1 MHKSALKRVFL
12 LALALLC
19 LWLTAM
25 CAVAA
30 SSKVKSLKLPSVGV
44 VVKGNKLILKA
55 KVSPAG
61 TKITWKSSNKRIATV
76 NTSGKVTGV
85 GIGEATITATAGNKK
100 AQCMVRVVKKKGMYK
115 DKGKTYYCN
124 PKTGLLAKGLTTI
137 GSAKYYF
144 HTTKG
149 YMLTG
154 LQKIKGKT
162 YYFAPSS
169 GKMQKGLQ
177 TIKKKLYFFDK
188 STGVQKTGMIRVNT
202 GKTYNFLKKGG
213 VTHGWLTSGSNSY
226 YFHKTEGYMLTGLQ
240 KINDNTY
247 YFHKSK
253 GYMLKGSQTINKKK
267 YYFDPAT
274 GVQKTGLIKDEKGN
288 YFNFL
293 KEGGVSKGLTVIGS
307 DTYYFHESTGQM
319 RTGKQT
325 VNNLLYYFD
334 KNTGKQCT
342 GFISVDV
349 NSGTVVYHF
358 LKEGGVSKGFAVI
371 DSNTYYFNPD
381 TGVMYAGTLRE
392 IPKDSK
398 KFYYFAAE
406 TGIMQTGFQTVNDNR
421 YYFDPQTGVAAT
433 GITKVDGDTYYFNEN
448 NARMKFGRQTVNN
461 LRYFFDEKTGKQCT
475 GLVSIS
481 QDSKTNVYYYLPEGG
496 ISTGF
501 VTVGS
506 DTYYFNPDSG
516 IMTAGKVREIPEGS
530 RKFYYFAADTG
541 IMQTGFQ
548 TVNDNRYY
556 FDPETGK
563 AATGITKVGGD
574 TYYFNPDS
582 GIMTAGKV
590 REIPEGSKKYYY
602 FAADTGI
609 MQTGFQTV
617 NDYRYYF
624 DPQTGVAATG
634 ITKIDGD
641 TYYFNENSA
650 RMKFG
655 RQTVNNLRY
664 FFDEKTGKQCTGL
677 IFIDVKTDK
686 RCTSF
691 VSIEETHGY
700 YYLPEGGVSTDF
712 VTIGSDTYYFNPDS
726 GIMTA
731 GKVRE
736 IPEGSKKYYYF
747 AADTGI
753 MQNGFQT
760 VGEKRYYFDPKTSV
774 AALGLTD
781 IDGKLYFFDE
791 NAGMM
796 RTGLRVVNDKRY
808 YFDPT
813 SGQAINGVREV
824 KFSNGSTYYLYFDM
838 NEASGCRIGPQKYEG
853 EYYCFHETGY
863 FARSGFR
870 TIDKSVYYFNPDN
883 GYKANRNMTWNYM
896 GVTLEANNEGV
907 VSAKSDD
914 GSMRSK
920 VLRWAFNHVGH
931 SYGEG
936 NDQYTCSSFVSGA
949 YEYAGKNYLTLKI
962 SKAENQAKLLLQNA
976 PDCIKYPD
984 TVPSDP
990 KPGDLMFWEDPS
1002 CTDPNCDRRFS
1013 YNGKEYHIH
1022 HVSLYAGN
1030 NLVAEA
1036 ANVELGT
1043 QITYMS
1049 DESDIKLA
1057 FVANVIDSK
1066 LPDNPEVDY
1075 SKFTTPSSVASNA
1088 MGSMEGQE
1096 DAALDSADE
1105 GSIDELSI
1113 GEDELLP
1120 GLLDLSSELDIL
1132 LDDDEIEELIVPDGD
1147 LALDVAQNQDGSME
1161 FELELP

>member
-19 LWLTAM
+19 LWSTAM

-100 AQCMVRVVKKKGMYK
+100 AQCTVRVVKKKGMYK

-213 VTHGWLTSGSNSY
+213 VTHGWLISGSNVY

-240 KINDNTY
+240 KIDNDTY

-267 YYFDPAT
+267 YYFDPGT

-288 YFNFL
+288 YYNFL
-293 KEGGVSKGLTVIGS
+293 KNGGVSKGLTVIGS

-406 TGIMQTGFQTVNDNR
+406 TGIMQTGFQTVNDYR
-421 YYFDPQTGVAAT
+421 YYFDPQTGIAAT

-448 NARMKFGRQTVNN
+448 SARMKFGRQTVNN
-461 LRYFFDEKTGKQCT
+461 LRYFFDEKTGKQRT
-475 GLVSIS
+475 GLVSIT
-481 QDSKTNVYYYLPEGG
+481 QDSKTYVYYYLPEGG

-516 IMTAGKVREIPEGS
+516 IMTAGNVREIPEGS

-548 TVNDNRYY
+548 TVN
-556 FDPETGK
+556 G
-563 AATGITKVGGD
+563 
-574 TYYFNPDS
+574 
-582 GIMTAGKV
+582 
-590 REIPEGSKKYYY
+590 
-602 FAADTGI
+602 
-609 MQTGFQTV
+609 
-617 NDYRYYF
+617 YRYYF
-624 DPQTGVAATG
+624 NPQTGVAATG
-634 ITKIDGD
+634 ITKVGRD

-655 RQTVNNLRY
+655 KQKVKNLRY

-700 YYLPEGGVSTDF
+700 YYRPEGGVSTGF
-712 VTIGSDTYYFNPDS
+712 VTIGSNTYYFNPDS

-760 VGEKRYYFDPKTSV
+760 VGEKRYYFDPKTSI

-813 SGQAINGVREV
+813 SGQAINGVRKVEY
-824 KFSNGSTYYLYFDM
+824 SNGSTYYLYFDM

-853 EYYCFHETGY
+853 EYYCFHETGF
-863 FARSGFR
+863 FAREGFR

-883 GYKANRNMTWNYM
+883 GYKANRNKTWNYM
-896 GVTLEANNEGV
+896 GMTLVANNEGV

-914 GSMRSK
+914 GSTRSK

-949 YEYAGKNYLTLKI
+949 YEYAGKNYLTLKV
-962 SKAENQAKLLLQNA
+962 SKAENQAKLLLQYV
-976 PDCIKYPD
+976 PDCIKYTD
-984 TVPSDP
+984 TVPSDL

-1013 YNGKEYHIH
+1013 YNGKDYHIH
-1022 HVSLYAGN
+1022 HVSIYAGD
-1030 NLVAEA
+1030 NLVAET

>member
-19 LWLTAM
+19 LWSTAM

-100 AQCMVRVVKKKGMYK
+100 AQCTVRVVKKKGMYK

-144 HTTKG
+144 HPTKS

-213 VTHGWLTSGSNSY
+213 VTHGWLISGSNVY

-240 KINDNTY
+240 KIDNDTY

-267 YYFDPAT
+267 YYFDPGT

-288 YFNFL
+288 YYNFL
-293 KEGGVSKGLTVIGS
+293 KNGGVSKGLTVIGS
-307 DTYYFHESTGQM
+307 DTYYFHESTGKM

-398 KFYYFAAE
+398 KFYYFAAD
-406 TGIMQTGFQTVNDNR
+406 TGIMQTGFQTVNENR

-433 GITKVDGDTYYFNEN
+433 GITKVDGDTYYFSEN

-461 LRYFFDEKTGKQCT
+461 LRYFFDEETGKQCT

-481 QDSKTNVYYYLPEGG
+481 QDSKTYVYYYLPEGG

-501 VTVGS
+501 VTIGS

-530 RKFYYFAADTG
+530 KEF
-541 IMQTGFQ
+541 
-548 TVNDNRYY
+548 
-556 FDPETGK
+556 
-563 AATGITKVGGD
+563 
-574 TYYFNPDS
+574 
-582 GIMTAGKV
+582 
-590 REIPEGSKKYYY
+590 YY

-624 DPQTGVAATG
+624 DPETGKAATG
-634 ITKIDGD
+634 ITKVGGD

-664 FFDEKTGKQCTGL
+664 FFDEEKGKQCTGL

-700 YYLPEGGVSTDF
+700 YYLPEGGVSTGF
-712 VTIGSDTYYFNPDS
+712 VTIGSNTYYFNPDS

-824 KFSNGSTYYLYFDM
+824 KFSNDSTYYLYFDM

-853 EYYCFHETGY
+853 EYYCFHETGF

-896 GVTLEANNEGV
+896 GMTLEANNEGV

-914 GSMRSK
+914 GSTRSK

-931 SYGEG
+931 DYGTDA
-936 NDQYTCSSFVSGA
+936 DQYTCSSFVSGA

-962 SKAENQAKLLLQNA
+962 SKAENQAKLLLQYV
-976 PDCIKYPD
+976 PDCINDKD
-984 TVPSDP
+984 TSGL

-1002 CTDPNCDRRFS
+1002 CTDPNCDRRFL
-1013 YNGKEYHIH
+1013 YGEKEYHIH
-1022 HVSLYAGN
+1022 HVSLYAGD

-1120 GLLDLSSELDIL
+1120 GLLDISSELDIL